1 MNRSMIFGAGALALA
16 TAIAGF
22 GGGYMVAQRTGS
34 SEVAGST
41 APQERKVL
49 YYRNPMGLPDT
60 SPVPKKDPM
69 GMDYIPVYADKGP
82 AAAQGERKILYYRN
96 PMGLPDTSPVP
107 KKDSMGMEY
116 IPVYEGDE
124 SGNTVVISPEK
135 VQLLGVLS
143 SPVERRVLTR
153 TVRAVGTVQV
163 DERGQYTLAP
173 KFEGWIE
180 KLYVNTTGEPVR
192 KGQPLMEVY
201 SPELV
206 SAQQE
211 FLIANAGQ
219 QSLAGGS
226 AAAQK
231 GLASLSYSALER
243 LRNWDI
249 GEAQLE
255 RLRRTGKVTR
265 TLTIAAP
272 VGGVVLDKPSVE
284 GMRFQPG
291 DALYRIAD
299 LDTVWLI
306 AEVFEQDLA
315 LVQLGQ
321 KAQLTVSAYPDRR
334 FRGEVTFVYPDL
346 SPETRTARVRIELT
360 NPDGLL
366 KPAMFGTAQLAAGEQ
381 APVLAVPDSA
391 VIDSGTRRIAL
402 VALGEGRFEPRE
414 LRTGRRAD
422 GYIEV
427 LEGLG
432 EGESVVTRANFL
444 IDAES
449 NLKAALSGMSGKS
462 ASTAEA
468 DPHAHGAAVGPDGP
482 AAPGNADALHRHAGH
497 DDHSDSGSY
506 ESNELHKPAGEVDAG
521 HGSDAESGSHPDHV
535 MPDGGHSHGGH

>member
-1 MNRSMIFGAGALALA
+1 MKRSMIFGAGTLALVA
-16 TAIAGF
+16 AIAGF
-22 GGGYMVAQRTGS
+22 GGGYMAAQKTSS
-34 SEVAGST
+34 SEAAGST

-69 GMDYIPVYADKGP
+69 GMDYIPVYADKAH
-82 AAAQGERKILYYRN
+82 AAAQGERKIRYYRN

-107 KKDSMGMEY
+107 KKDSMGMDY

-180 KLYVNTTGEPVR
+180 RLHVNTTGEPVR

-211 FLIANAGQ
+211 FLIANAGR

-226 AAAQK
+226 AVARK
-231 GLASLSYSALER
+231 GLASLSDSALER

-255 RLRRTGKVTR
+255 RLRRTGKATR

-272 VGGVVLDKPSVE
+272 VSGVVLEKPSVE

-291 DALYRIAD
+291 DILYRIAD

-315 LVQLGQ
+315 LVRPGQ
-321 KAQLTVSAYPDRR
+321 EAQLSVSAYPDRT
-334 FRGEVTFVYPDL
+334 FQGEVIFIYPGL
-346 SPETRTARVRIELT
+346 SPETRTAKVRIELP

-366 KPAMFGTAQLAAGEQ
+366 KPAMFGTAHLAAGEQ
-381 APVLAVPDSA
+381 VPVLAVPDSA

-422 GYIEV
+422 GYLEV
-427 LEGLG
+427 LEGLR

-449 NLKAALSGMSGKS
+449 NLKAALSGMSAKP
-462 ASTAEA
+462 AAQAAAQAALAT
-468 DPHAHGAAVGPDGP
+468 DTHAHGDTV
-482 AAPGNADALHRHAGH
+482 APGDADAHDRHAGH
-497 DDHSDSGSY
+497 DAHSDSGSY
-506 ESNELHKPAGEVDAG
+506 EKNERTPDVDAG
-521 HGSDAESGSHPDHV
+521 YGSRAESETHSGHV
-535 MPDGGHSHGGH
+535 LPDGSGHSHGGH